1 MTESTAWTGKTED
14 GVWINVLVQP
24 RAAKN
29 QVVGL
34 QGDRLKVKLTAPPVE
49 GAANKMCRDFF
60 AQALQVKKAQVEMV
74 SGHKSRT
81 KKLLVRSAT
90 PAQVRALLDPS
101 TS

>member
-81 KKLLVRSAT
+81 KKLLVRAAT
-90 PAQVRALLDPS
+90 PAQVRALLDPNAS
-101 TS
+101 